1 VDVDGGEPYELVAP
15 ERDYALT
22 WPSWSPDGRFLSFE
36 EIQYMEGR
44 GLFAYY
50 DLENQEYVAWDEVI
64 GGYNWS
70 PDGELIVY
78 DTLAYVSVGSER
90 IWLRERTGE
99 AREFSPIIEPGFAS
113 NPVFSPQGD
122 KIAYL
127 AAYGSPETT
136 QYSLMVQD
144 VAGGEPRELGQF
156 ESVNQ
161 LIWSSDGKFL
171 VFAAGAYEQREVV
184 QVLVGDGTAT
194 SMIEGSQPALQ
205 P

>member
-1 VDVDGGEPYELVAP
+1 
-15 ERDYALT
+15 
-22 WPSWSPDGRFLSFE
+22 
-36 EIQYMEGR
+36 
-44 GLFAYY
+44 
-50 DLENQEYVAWDEVI
+50 
-64 GGYNWS
+64 
-70 PDGELIVY
+70 
-78 DTLAYVSVGSER
+78 VGSER

-136 QYSLMVQD
+136 QYTLMVQD

-161 LIWSSDGKFL
+161 LIWSSDGL
-171 VFAAGAYEQREVV
+171 YMVFAEGAYEKREIV